1 MLSDRS
7 YMRDSYEARRTSVLT
22 WLISA
27 IAAAFVL
34 QNVFAR
40 WFGTG
45 FAFERLLGLTAD
57 GLRAGHVWVLLTYG
71 FLHPTGNLLEIL
83 GNLLALYFIGRELVP
98 MLGGRR
104 FLAVYAAALMAGGAL
119 WSACHWGGGGML
131 LGASPAILA
140 LFMVF
145 ACFFPDRP
153 IQLLI
158 LFLFPVT
165 FKPKYLAIALVAI
178 DLLGFAFYEMLGNP
192 SPFDFAP
199 SAHLGGIAV
208 GWIYYRW
215 VHDTRWPRLRARPEI
230 ELPRW
235 MKRGAKAPAAEPTY
249 RVNVGGRSELRA
261 EVDRIL
267 DKINAHGF
275 GSLSAEEKRRLDE
288 ARDALS
294 RR

>member
-7 YMRDSYEARRTSVLT
+7 YMRESYEPRRTGVLT

-27 IAAAFVL
+27 IVAAFVL
-34 QNVFAR
+34 QNVFTR
-40 WFGTG
+40 WFGAG
-45 FAFERLLGLTAD
+45 FAFERLFALSPE
-57 GLRAGHVWVLLTYG
+57 GLRAGHAWALVTYG

-83 GNLLALYFIGRELVP
+83 GNVLALYFIGRELVP
-98 MLGGRR
+98 LLGHRR
-104 FLAVYAAALMAGGAL
+104 FLGLYAGALLAGGAF
-119 WSACHWGGGGML
+119 WTACHWSGGGWL
-131 LGASPAILA
+131 LGASPAVLA
-140 LFMVF
+140 LFIVF

-153 IQLLI
+153 IQLLV
-158 LFLFPVT
+158 LFLFPIT
-165 FKPKYLAIALVAI
+165 FKPKYVALALVAI

-192 SPFDFAP
+192 PPFDFAP
-199 SAHLGGIAV
+199 SAHLGGMAA
-208 GWIYYRW
+208 GWIYFRW
-215 VHDTRWPRLRARPEI
+215 VHDARWPWLRARPEI

-235 MKRGAKAPAAEPTY
+235 MKRGAKSVPAAPVY

-275 GSLSAEEKRRLDE
+275 GSLSADEKRRLDE

>member
-7 YMRDSYEARRTSVLT
+7 YMRDRYEPRRTGVLT

-27 IAAAFVL
+27 TVAAFVL
-34 QNVFAR
+34 QNVFSR
-40 WFGTG
+40 WFNTG
-45 FAFERLLGLTAD
+45 YGIERLFGLTPA
-57 GLRAGHVWVLLTYG
+57 GLRSGHGWTLLTYG
-71 FLHPTGNLLEIL
+71 LLHPTGNLLEIL

-104 FLAVYAAALMAGGAL
+104 FLGVYAAALITGGVL
-119 WSACHWGGGGML
+119 WSACHWAGGGLL
-131 LGASPAILA
+131 LGASPAVLA
-140 LFMVF
+140 LFIVF

-165 FKPKYLAIALVAI
+165 FRPKYLAMGLVAI

-192 SPFDFAP
+192 PPVDFAP
-199 SAHLGGIAV
+199 SAHLGGMAA
-208 GWIYYRW
+208 GWIYYRF
-215 VHDTRWPRLRARPEI
+215 VHDARWPRLKARPEI
-230 ELPRW
+230 ELPQW
-235 MKRGAKAPAAEPTY
+235 LKRGSKTPAAAAF
-249 RVNVGGRSELRA
+249 RVNVGGRTELRA

-275 GSLSAEEKRRLDE
+275 GSLSADEKRRLDE